1 LAGVC
6 CGYEYGLA
14 ASLLARNYA
23 PNYEK
28 FAARTT
34 TFMVGGRMSKTRKFT
49 TAGIAALFVTVAAA
63 GADAKDK
70 VKVGFIGPLTGGV
83 SVNGLGGRNSA
94 DLAVRLRNAD
104 PKSKY
109 EYELVVLDDECKP
122 NVAVQV
128 ATKMAADKDVIAG
141 ATHYC
146 SATAIATVD
155 VYHKFGFPVIVWGAV
170 LPDITYRNKYDEV
183 HRVNG
188 TMINQN
194 DANAELIS
202 RLGYKTVAVI
212 HDTTDYGK
220 GHLEYFSKALD
231 KIGKTKIVGTFG
243 VTADQQDFTSE
254 LTKIKA
260 LNPDVIYFGG
270 LTPIGVRIRS
280 QMDKLGVKAVFDGTS
295 GIVSDAYIQGL
306 GPLAEGTL
314 AFREGAPTEKLPGGK
329 FFMEKY
335 NAQKYDNPPEAYG
348 AFAYAAMD
356 MILDTIEKVGPDRKK
371 VIAALGDVKDRD
383 SIVGKITFDD
393 HGQNTVPVITKYV
406 VQDGKFVEWF
416 ESEYE
421 SGRRKLPGQK

>member
-1 LAGVC
+1 MSQTTRHFIAAGV
-6 CGYEYGLA
+6 A
-14 ASLLARNYA
+14 AIIFAVAA
-23 PNYEK
+23 PNAE
-28 FAARTT
+28 
-34 TFMVGGRMSKTRKFT
+34 
-49 TAGIAALFVTVAAA
+49 
-63 GADAKDK
+63 AKDK

-83 SVNGLGGRNSA
+83 SVNGIGGRNSA

-104 PKSKY
+104 PKAKY
-109 EYELVVLDDECKP
+109 EYELIVLDDECKP

-128 ATKMAADKDVIAG
+128 ATKMAADKEVIAA

-146 SATAIATVD
+146 SSTAIATVD
-155 VYHKFGFPVIVWGAV
+155 TYHKFGFPVIVWGAV
-170 LPDITYRNKYDEV
+170 LPDITYRNKYEEV

-202 RLGYKTVAVI
+202 KLGYKTIAVI

-220 GHLEYFSKALD
+220 GHNEYFSKALAR
-231 KIGKTKIVGTFG
+231 IGTAKIVGTFG
-243 VTADQQDFTSE
+243 VTSDQQDFTAE

-270 LTPIGVRIRS
+270 LTPIGVRIRQ

-348 AFAYAAMD
+348 AFAFAAMEL
-356 MILDTIEKVGPDRKK
+356 ILDSIESGGPDRKK
-371 VIAALGDVKDRD
+371 VIDALAKVKDRD

-393 HGQNTVPVITKYV
+393 HGQIR
-406 VQDGKFVEWF
+406 GA
-416 ESEYE
+416 
-421 SGRRKLPGQK
+421 GRQIR

>member
-1 LAGVC
+1 MFRTSHAVA
-6 CGYEYGLA
+6 LA
-14 ASLLARNYA
+14 AAVAISA
-23 PNYEK
+23 
-28 FAARTT
+28 
-34 TFMVGGRMSKTRKFT
+34 
-49 TAGIAALFVTVAAA
+49 TAVTAQ
-63 GADAKDK
+63 AKDK

-104 PKSKY
+104 AKAKY

-122 NVAVQV
+122 NVAVAQ
-128 ATKMAADKDVIAG
+128 ATKMAADKDIIAA

-155 VYHKFGFPVIVWGAV
+155 TYHKFGFPVIVWGAV
-170 LPDITYRNKYDEV
+170 LPDITYRNKYAEV

-202 RLGYKTVAVI
+202 KLGYTTVAVI

-220 GHLEYFSKALD
+220 GHNEYFSKALA
-231 KIGKTKIVGTFG
+231 KLGKAKIVGTFG
-243 VTADQQDFTSE
+243 VTADQQDFTAE

-260 LNPDVIYFGG
+260 LNPQVIYFGG
-270 LTPIGVRIRS
+270 LTPIGVRIRQ
-280 QMDKLGVKAVFDGTS
+280 QMDKLGVNAVFDGTS

-329 FFMEKY
+329 FFMDNYAK
-335 NAQKYDNPPEAYG
+335 QKYDNPPEAYG
-348 AFAYAAMD
+348 AFAYAAMS
-356 MILDTIEKVGPDRKK
+356 MILDSIEKVGPDRKK
-371 VIAALGDVKDRD
+371 VIADLGNVKNVD

-406 VQDGKFVEWF
+406 IQDGKFVEWD
-416 ESEYE
+416 ESEYAK
-421 SGRRKLPGQK
+421 GKRKLPGQK